1 VVRSFA
7 RRDWFLAFLLIALVS
22 ISYARVFNAGFIW
35 DDESHLTR
43 NPCIVG
49 PLGLKEIWTSARAVY
64 YPLVLTT
71 FWTLHKFAGLSPWP
85 YHLWN
90 VLLHAGSAVLLWRV
104 LRQLNVRGAW
114 LGAALWA
121 LHPVMVQ
128 SVAWITELKNTQSG
142 FLYLLSILCFLKW
155 DIGKSAK
162 MLSPLPSQGRGRD
175 EGSNAVSQPSAT
187 KPLTSILSPSR
198 RGEAGQLWPNKPGR
212 WWWFVLS
219 LFFFVL
225 ATLSKPSVV
234 MLPVVLFLCIWWRT
248 GRTSWHDVLA
258 LAPFVLISALA
269 SVWTIFEQKFH
280 AGATGTEWAQTWPD
294 RLIIAG
300 RAIWFYLAKL
310 IWPHPLI
317 FIYPRWQ
324 IDSSQATAY
333 LPLLAALGGLLALW
347 LNRAKWSRAVFF
359 AATYYVVSLFP
370 VLGFFS
376 VYFFRYSF
384 VSDHF
389 QYLASMGPLA
399 LGAAGIVT
407 GVGRLTRSLPLSR
420 LGWPPVHVAGVS
432 ETPFGETPSRLSSA
446 GVDAL
451 QFSGNIAAVRSKSL
465 LLRATAGTCL
475 LLFVVLTWRQ
485 TAVYHNLV
493 TLYTATLTRNPGC
506 WMAHYN
512 LGIALNEHGDID
524 GAITHY
530 RQALDLRPSYGEAHY
545 NLGRLLVQKGQVDE
559 AVTHYEKALEINPAD
574 AEAHNNLG
582 ATLFANGRVDE
593 AIAHY
598 RKALAIRRDYAD
610 ASCNLASALL
620 SNGDLDG
627 AIAYYS
633 GCLAVSPN
641 QVEAQYNLATVLLR
655 TGRTDEAMAHYQK
668 VLELSPDN
676 ADARANLG
684 SVFLAKGRVR
694 DAIAQ
699 YRDVLR
705 IAPDNMTA
713 QSNLAWLLAT
723 AADPSLRNGSEAV
736 LLAER
741 AESESSRSENH
752 ATVLRILAAAYA
764 ETGRFVEAKKTAE
777 EALQAAEIQGKS
789 TLSNALRD
797 EISLYELGLPYHKE
811 AK

>member
-1 VVRSFA
+1 
-7 RRDWFLAFLLIALVS
+7 
-22 ISYARVFNAGFIW
+22 VF
-35 DDESHLTR
+35 
-43 NPCIVG
+43 
-49 PLGLKEIWTSARAVY
+49 
-64 YPLVLTT
+64 
-71 FWTLHKFAGLSPWP
+71 
-85 YHLWN
+85 
-90 VLLHAGSAVLLWRV
+90 LHAGSAVLLWQV

-128 SVAWITELKNTQSG
+128 SVAWVTELKNTQSG
-142 FLYLLSILCFLKW
+142 FFYLLSIFCFLKW
-155 DIGKSAK
+155 DERPRIRQ
-162 MLSPLPSQGRGRD
+162 MLRIQGTAD
-175 EGSNAVSQPSAT
+175 QEGAVSRP
-187 KPLTSILSPSR
+187 PR
-198 RGEAGQLWPNKPGR
+198 RLVGDGCCVM
-212 WWWFVLS
+212 WFALS
-219 LFFFVL
+219 LSFFIL

-234 MLPVVLFLCIWWRT
+234 MLPVVLALCVWWRT
-248 GRTSWHDVLA
+248 GRVYWRDIAV

-280 AGATGTEWAQTWPD
+280 AGALGAEWAQTWPE

-310 IWPHPLI
+310 AWPYPLI
-317 FIYPRWQ
+317 FIYPRWK
-324 IDSSQATAY
+324 INSSQLIAY
-333 LPLLAALGGLLALW
+333 VPLIAALAGLLALW
-347 LNRAKWSRAVFF
+347 LIRAKWSRAVFF
-359 AATYYVVSLFP
+359 AAAYYVVSLFP

-399 LGAAGIVT
+399 LAGAGIVT
-407 GVGRLTRSLPLSR
+407 AVGR
-420 LGWPPVHVAGVS
+420 
-432 ETPFGETPSRLSSA
+432 FGETPSRLASDT
-446 GVDAL
+446 DAL

-465 LLRATAGTCL
+465 LLLTTAGTCL
-475 LLFVVLTWRQ
+475 LLLVVLTWRQ
-485 TAVYHNLV
+485 TAVYRNLV

-512 LGIALNEHGDID
+512 LGITLNEQGDTD
-524 GAITHY
+524 GAISHY
-530 RQALDLRPSYGEAHY
+530 REAVELWPGYAEAHY

-559 AVTHYEKALEINPAD
+559 AITHYEKALEINPAD

-582 ATLFANGRVDE
+582 AALFATGRVDE

-598 RKALAIRRDYAD
+598 RKALTIRRDYAD

-655 TGRTDEAMAHYQK
+655 IGRTDEAMAHYQK

-705 IAPDNMTA
+705 ITPDNMTA

-723 AADPSLRNGSEAV
+723 AADPSIRNGSEAV

-741 AESESSRSENH
+741 AESEGSRSENH
-752 ATVLRILAAAYA
+752 PIVLRILAAAYA

-777 EALQAAEIQGKS
+777 QALQAAQIQGNS
-789 TLSNALRD
+789 TLSSALRD
-797 EISLYELGLPYHKE
+797 EISLYDLGLPYHKE
-811 AK
+811 AR

>member
-1 VVRSFA
+1 MSLNASRSGTRKPRNLQ
-7 RRDWFLAFLLIALVS
+7 RRLWQQACLWGLLLIAL
-22 ISYARVFNAGFIW
+22 IFIAYARVFNADFIW
-35 DDESHLTR
+35 DDESHLTQ
-43 NPCIVG
+43 NPCIIG
-49 PLGLKEIWTSARAVY
+49 PLGFREIWTSARAVY

-85 YHLWN
+85 YHLLN
-90 VLLHAGSAVLLWRV
+90 VFLHAGSAVLLWQV

-142 FLYLLSILCFLKW
+142 LFYLLSIFCFLKW
-155 DIGKSAK
+155 EEKSR
-162 MLSPLPSQGRGRD
+162 MTR
-175 EGSNAVSQPSAT
+175 
-187 KPLTSILSPSR
+187 ISR
-198 RGEAGQLWPNKPGR
+198 IKGAEEVLVNHPRNPRYLRFG
-212 WWWFVLS
+212 LS
-219 LFFFVL
+219 LLFFIL

-234 MLPVVLFLCIWWRT
+234 MLPVVLALCIWWRK
-248 GRTSWHDVLA
+248 GRVYWRDIAA
-258 LAPFVLISALA
+258 LAPFVIISALA
-269 SVWTIFEQKFH
+269 SIWTILEQKFH
-280 AGATGTEWAQTWPD
+280 AGASGAEWAQTWPE
-294 RLIIAG
+294 RVIIAG

-317 FIYPRWQ
+317 FIYPRWE
-324 IDSSQATAY
+324 IDSSQLTAY
-333 LPLLAALGGLLALW
+333 LPLLAALAGLLALW
-347 LNRAKWSRAVFF
+347 LIRAKWSRTVLF
-359 AATYYVVSLFP
+359 AAAYYVVSLFP

-399 LGAAGIVT
+399 LAGAGIVT
-407 GVGRLTRSLPLSR
+407 AVGR
-420 LGWPPVHVAGVS
+420 
-432 ETPFGETPSRLSSA
+432 FGETPSRLASDT
-446 GVDAL
+446 DAL
-451 QFSGNIAAVRSKSL
+451 QFPDNIAAVRSKSL
-465 LLRATAGTCL
+465 LLLATAGTCL
-475 LLFVVLTWRQ
+475 MLLVVLTWRQ

-512 LGIALNEHGDID
+512 LGIALNDRGDPD
-524 GAITHY
+524 GAIAHY
-530 RQALDLRPSYGEAHY
+530 RQAVELRPSYAEAHY
-545 NLGRLLVQKGQVDE
+545 NLGRLLAQKGQLDE
-559 AVTHYEKALEINPAD
+559 AIVHYEKALETNPAD

-598 RKALAIRRDYAD
+598 RKALAIQPDYAD
-610 ASCNLASALL
+610 AACNLASALL

-633 GCLAVSPN
+633 ACLEVSPN
-641 QVEAQYNLATVLLR
+641 QAEAQYDLASALFR
-655 TGRTDEAMAHYQK
+655 IGRTDEAIAHYQK
-668 VLELSPDN
+668 VLELRPEN
-676 ADARANLG
+676 ADAHANLG

-699 YRDVLR
+699 YRDALR
-705 IAPDNMTA
+705 TEPDNVAA
-713 QSNLAWLLAT
+713 QSDLAWLLAT

-736 LLAER
+736 FLAER
-741 AESESSRSENH
+741 AESESSRSENY
-752 ATVLRILAAAYA
+752 AIVLRILAAAYA

-777 EALQAAEIQGKS
+777 QALQAAKIQGNS

-797 EISLYELGLPYHKE
+797 EIALYDLGLPYHK
-811 AK
+811 

>member
-7 RRDWFLAFLLIALVS
+7 RRDWLWALFLIAFVF
-22 ISYARVFNAGFIW
+22 IAYARVFQAGFIW
-35 DDESHLTR
+35 DDESHLTQ

-49 PLGLKEIWTSARAVY
+49 PLGFKEIWTSARAVY

-71 FWTLHKFAGLSPWP
+71 FWTVHKFVGLSPWP
-85 YHLWN
+85 YHLLN
-90 VLLHAGSAVLLWRV
+90 VLLHAGSAVLLWQV

-128 SVAWITELKNTQSG
+128 SVAWVAELKNTQSG
-142 FLYLLSILCFLKW
+142 LFYLLSIFCFLKW
-155 DIGKSAK
+155 ESC
-162 MLSPLPSQGRGRD
+162 
-175 EGSNAVSQPSAT
+175 
-187 KPLTSILSPSR
+187 SR
-198 RGEAGQLWPNKPGR
+198 RSVSDARASHREAITGDPRSQEETLSKVAFQLR
-212 WWWFVLS
+212 TTERHSLLFALS
-219 LFFFVL
+219 LAFFIL
-225 ATLSKPSVV
+225 AILSKPSVV
-234 MLPVVLFLCIWWRT
+234 MLPVVLALCIWWRT
-248 GRTSWHDVLA
+248 GRIYWRNVAA

-269 SVWTIFEQKFH
+269 SVWTILEQKFH
-280 AGATGTEWAQTWPD
+280 AGAIGAEWAQTWPD

-300 RAIWFYLAKL
+300 RAIWFYVAKL
-310 IWPHPLI
+310 AWPHPLI

-324 IDSSQATAY
+324 IDSSQPAAY
-333 LPLLAALGGLLALW
+333 LLLLAALILLALIW
-347 LNRAKWSRAVFF
+347 SAATRRRFQSADMSAHSNANWSRAALF
-359 AATYYVVSLFP
+359 ATAYYVVSLFP

-399 LGAAGIVT
+399 LAGAGIVT
-407 GVGRLTRSLPLSR
+407 AVGR
-420 LGWPPVHVAGVS
+420 
-432 ETPFGETPSRLSSA
+432 FGETPSRLASA
-446 GVDAL
+446 AADAL

-465 LLRATAGTCL
+465 LLVATAGTCL
-475 LLFVVLTWRQ
+475 LLFAILTWRQ
-485 TAVYHNLV
+485 TAIYHNLV
-493 TLYTATLTRNPGC
+493 TLYTATLTKNPGC

-512 LGIALNEHGDID
+512 LGIALNDQGDAD
-524 GAITHY
+524 GAIAHY
-530 RQALDLRPSYGEAHY
+530 RQAVELRPSYAEAHY
-545 NLGRLLVQKGQVDE
+545 NLGRLLAQKGQLDE
-559 AVTHYEKALEINPAD
+559 AIVHYEKALEINPAD

-582 ATLFANGRVDE
+582 ATLFAKGHVDE

-598 RKALAIRRDYAD
+598 RKALVIQPDYAD

-633 GCLAVSPN
+633 ACLAILPN
-641 QVEAQYNLATVLLR
+641 QAEAQYNLASALFQ
-655 TGRTDEAMAHYQK
+655 TGRIDEAIAHYQK
-668 VLELSPDN
+668 VLELRPES

-699 YRDVLR
+699 YRDALR
-705 IAPDNMTA
+705 IAPDNVAA
-713 QSNLAWLLAT
+713 QSNLAWVLAT

-752 ATVLRILAAAYA
+752 AIVLRILAAAYA

-777 EALQAAEIQGKS
+777 QALQAAEIQGNS

>member
-1 VVRSFA
+1 VVRSF
-7 RRDWFLAFLLIALVS
+7 RQRDWLLGFVLIGLVCVA
-22 ISYARVFNAGFIW
+22 YVRVVNAGFIW

-49 PLGLKEIWTSARAVY
+49 PLGLKEVWTSARAVY

-85 YHLWN
+85 YHLLN
-90 VLLHAGSAVLLWRV
+90 VLLHAGSALLLWQV

-128 SVAWITELKNTQSG
+128 SVAWVTELKNTQSG
-142 FLYLLSILCFLKW
+142 FFYLLSIFCFLKSHGA
-155 DIGKSAK
+155 IE
-162 MLSPLPSQGRGRD
+162 GRTVFRSLLRWTGD
-175 EGSNAVSQPSAT
+175 
-187 KPLTSILSPSR
+187 R
-198 RGEAGQLWPNKPGR
+198 R
-212 WWWFVLS
+212 S
-219 LFFFVL
+219 LLFASSLVFFIL

-248 GRTSWHDVLA
+248 GQARWRDVVA

-317 FIYPRWQ
+317 FIYPRWEV
-324 IDSSQATAY
+324 DRSQPTAY
-333 LPLLAALGGLLALW
+333 LPLLAAVAGLLALW
-347 LNRAKWSRAVFF
+347 LNRARWSRAVFF
-359 AATYYVVSLFP
+359 AAAYYVVSLFP

-399 LGAAGIVT
+399 LAGAGIVT
-407 GVGRLTRSLPLSR
+407 GCSR
-420 LGWPPVHVAGVS
+420 LAASRRLSELPSTSRHATPQVSGVAGNAVAT
-432 ETPFGETPSRLSSA
+432 TPLA
-446 GVDAL
+446 GICGIV
-451 QFSGNIAAVRSKSL
+451 L
-465 LLRATAGTCL
+465 LLLVA
-475 LLFVVLTWRQ
+475 LTWRQ

-512 LGIALNEHGDID
+512 LGIALNEQGDTD
-524 GAITHY
+524 GAIAHY
-530 RQALDLRPSYGEAHY
+530 RQALDLRPRYAEAHY
-545 NLGRLLVQKGQVDE
+545 NLGRLLAQKGQVDE
-559 AVTHYEKALEINPAD
+559 AIAHYEKALEINPSDAD
-574 AEAHNNLG
+574 THNNLG
-582 ATLFANGRVDE
+582 VTLLANGRRDE

-598 RKALAIRRDYAD
+598 QKALVIQPDYAD
-610 ASCNLASALL
+610 ASCNLAGALL
-620 SNGDLDG
+620 SKDDLDG
-627 AIAYYS
+627 AIAYFS
-633 GCLAVSPN
+633 ACLAVSPN
-641 QVEAQYNLATVLLR
+641 QPEAQYNLASTLFR
-655 TGRTDEAMAHYQK
+655 RGRTDEAIAHYQK

-684 SVFLAKGRVR
+684 SMFLAKGRVR

-705 IAPDNMTA
+705 IAPDNVAA

-736 LLAER
+736 LLANR

-752 ATVLRILAAAYA
+752 AIVLRILAAAYA
-764 ETGRFVEAKKTAE
+764 EIGRFVEAKKTAE
-777 EALQAAEIQGKS
+777 QALQAAEIQGNS
-789 TLSNALRD
+789 ALSSALRD
-797 EISLYELGLPYHKE
+797 EISLYELGLPYHKQ
-811 AK
+811 AR